1 MGYRLGI
8 IGAGNMGQAIVR
20 GSIARRLLASQ
31 EVLVVE
37 IDPARRREVAQLGC
51 ATDGE
56 ASSAAGCGEILL
68 AVKPQSFPAVAASL
82 GPLPEPKVIIS
93 IMAGLSSRGIRD
105 ALGDCARVV
114 RVMPNTPCRVG
125 AGMAAICLGA
135 GARPGDEAL
144 ATALF
149 GALGKT
155 TTVDEAMM
163 HAVTATSGSG
173 PAYVFL
179 LAEAM
184 ETAAVR
190 LGLDAVTA
198 RLLARQTVLGAG
210 KLLCESDLEAADLRG
225 TVTSPG
231 GTTEAAVAVMLKRG
245 LPEVI
250 CDAITAARDRGR
262 ELEEEGFGVRGSG

>member
-20 GSIARRLLASQ
+20 GSIARRLLALQ

-37 IDPARRREVAQLGC
+37 IDPDRRREVARLGC
-51 ATDGE
+51 PTASE
-56 ASSAAGCGEILL
+56 ASSVAGCGEILL
-68 AVKPQSFPAVAASL
+68 AVKPQSFPAVAEALAPLL
-82 GPLPEPKVIIS
+82 GPKVIIS
-93 IMAGLSSRGIRD
+93 IMAGRSSRGIRD
-105 ALGDCARVV
+105 ALGEGARVV
-114 RVMPNTPCRVG
+114 RVMPNTPCGVG

-149 GALGKT
+149 GALGRT
-155 TTVDEAMM
+155 TTVDESMM

-190 LGLDAVTA
+190 LGLDAATA
-198 RLLARQTVLGAG
+198 RLLTRQTVLGAG

-225 TVTSPG
+225 AVTSPG
-231 GTTEAAVAVMLKRG
+231 GTTEAALAVMLDRE
-245 LPEVI
+245 LPRI
-250 CDAITAARDRGR
+250 IGDAITAARDRGR
-262 ELEEEGFGVRGSG
+262 ELERS